1 MIMLL
6 NASTVIESNL
16 FLLRPSSLDDKDALS
31 DIAEPIVW
39 QYTSTHIE
47 TREDLEAYLQ
57 AADEERAAG
66 TRFQFTIIM
75 KEEDLLIGNTSFGNI
90 SADGKSVEIGW
101 TWLAR
106 PFWSVGLNRVFK
118 FMLLRYAF
126 ETAGFERVEFR
137 VMGNNIRAQKALAKI
152 GAQKEKVLSDA
163 IFDRGKYQDEIH
175 YVILREHWPAL
186 KEGVFKGCENYD
198 HP

>member
-152 GAQKEKVLSDA
+152 GAQKEKVLPDA
-163 IFDRGKYQDEIH
+163 IFDRGKYQDEVH

-186 KEGVFKGCENYD
+186 TQGVFKGCELYD